1 MSPIDPELKGFIP
14 QGGDGGGGGGRGG
27 RRVEMFMKV
36 APGGVFTRRNLV
48 VVGLFTKS
56 IE

>member
-14 QGGDGGGGGGRGG
+14 EGGDGGGGGGRGG